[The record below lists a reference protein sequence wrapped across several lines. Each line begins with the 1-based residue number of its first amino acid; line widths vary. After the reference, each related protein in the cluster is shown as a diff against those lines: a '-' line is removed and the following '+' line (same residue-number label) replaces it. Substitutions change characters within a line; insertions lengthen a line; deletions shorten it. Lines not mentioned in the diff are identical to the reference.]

1 MQENP
6 EILSYQGYLDYQITG
21 KLIENMEEISHYL
34 KIKKSTYRK
43 IVTLMV
49 EIIENN
55 YKYVNELK
63 DQVLENSP
71 KKPYFLFKKEG
82 NYFKLESGNPIL
94 KNDAEDLKKKID
106 YINQL
111 PYDELQELYKN
122 TISDGIYENK
132 KGAGLGI
139 MKMAKISKN
148 NIRYS
153 IVNMTEHIA
162 YYTIEIFIP
171 LNHNT

>member
-1 MQENP
+1 MKQNP
-6 EILSYQGYLDYQITG
+6 EIIKHQGYLDYQITG
-21 KLIENMEEISHYL
+21 KFIEKLEQISKQL
-34 KIKKSTYRK
+34 KLKKSTHRK
-43 IVTLMV
+43 IVTLMI

-55 YKYVNELK
+55 YKYVNELEDHILSK
-63 DQVLENSP
+63 SHE
-71 KKPYFLFKKEG
+71 KPYFLLKKEG
-82 NYFKLESGNPIL
+82 DYFKLESGNPIL
-94 KNDAEDLKKKID
+94 KKDAETLKKKID

-122 TISDGIYENK
+122 TMANGIYENK

-139 MKMAKISKN
+139 IKMTKISKN
-148 NIRYS
+148 NIHYTVVD
-153 IVNMTEHIA
+153 ITKNLA

>member
-1 MQENP
+1 
-6 EILSYQGYLDYQITG
+6 
-21 KLIENMEEISHYL
+21 
-34 KIKKSTYRK
+34 
-43 IVTLMV
+43 MV

-55 YKYVNELK
+55 YKYVNELNDHILK
-63 DQVLENSP
+63 KSP
-71 KKPYFLFKKEG
+71 KKPYFLFKREG

-94 KNDAEDLKKKID
+94 KEDAENLKKKID

-111 PYDELQELYKN
+111 PYDELQKLYKN
-122 TISDGIYENK
+122 TMSDGIYENK

-148 NIRYS
+148 DIQYS
-153 IVNMTEHIA
+153 IVNMTENIA
-162 YYTIEIFIP
+162 YYTVEIFIP